1 MKEEIVIPRFPDTRQ
16 GALEC
21 LREISEF
28 AVPDNALVIP
38 DSSRRWCWMVEFSH
52 KVRESRRS
60 KRMVTEHVRAVVYI
74 DQEDFEAEVL
84 EMLDCKE
91 EKVNEI

>member
-1 MKEEIVIPRFPDTRQ
+1 MEKKRKFADTRQ

-28 AVPDNALVIP
+28 DIPDNALVIP

-52 KVRESRRS
+52 KVRESRHS

-74 DQEDFEAEVL
+74 DQEDFECDILKPTEGRT
-84 EMLDCKE
+84 
-91 EKVNEI
+91 